1 MLKLWVVDYKFSLRG
16 RLKFMLESSSLLLCA
31 AIALCFLMNWGVG
44 ANDLANVMSTT
55 MGSKA
60 ITVRQAII
68 IAVVFEFAG
77 AFLGGSGVTE
87 TMRSGIIDTSQF
99 SDNPLMLIEG
109 MLGVLLACTIWM
121 NLASYLGVPVS
132 ITNALVGSMVGFGG
146 IVLGPQSIH
155 WKHVYYIAI
164 SWFTSPFLAGIT
176 AYLLFSTIQQS
187 IFIKADPLAK
197 AKQYMPIYLFLVG
210 TILSFITIFKGLH
223 HFHIE
228 LNLKQS
234 LGVTLATSAFIT
246 IIGLIF
252 IHRIPDTPKIR
263 RHDRFIQVEKYFA
276 VLMALTACAMVFA
289 HGSNDVALAVGPLSI
304 IYSFITHPGQPLDA
318 SNYPA
323 WTILLG
329 CVGVVLGFLVYGRK
343 VIETVGSSI
352 TALTPSR
359 AFAATLA
366 AATTV
371 VIANSTGIPVSATQ
385 TLVGAVLGVGL
396 ARGIG
401 ALNLVVIR
409 NIFTSWILTLPVS
422 SLLTILSYKLLHA
435 VISS

>member
-1 MLKLWVVDYKFSLRG
+1 MDSLY
-16 RLKFMLESSSLLLCA
+16 LLL

-60 ITVRQAII
+60 VRVRQAMI

-77 AFLGGSGVTE
+77 AFLGGEGVTE
-87 TMRSGIIDTSQF
+87 TMRDGIINTSQLA
-99 SDNPLMLIEG
+99 SDPHILMQG

-121 NLASYLGVPVS
+121 NLASFIGVPVS
-132 ITNALVGSMVGFGG
+132 ITNALVGSMVGFGTV
-146 IVLGPQSIH
+146 VLGSEHVH
-155 WKHVYYIAI
+155 WEKVYRIAI
-164 SWFTSPFLAGIT
+164 SWVTSPLLSGLT
-176 AYLLFSTIQQS
+176 AYLLFMSIQQT
-187 IFIKADPLAK
+187 IFIQPDPLTRAK
-197 AKQYMPIYLFLVG
+197 RFIPVYLFLVG
-210 TILSFITIFKGLH
+210 SILSFITVFKGIN
-223 HFHIE
+223 HFGIE
-228 LNLKQS
+228 LS
-234 LGVTLATSAFIT
+234 LRQDIFITLACSVLLTVIGMGFIR
-246 IIGLIF
+246 
-252 IHRIPDTPKIR
+252 RIPETPRIR
-263 RHDRFIQVEKYFA
+263 RRERFIQVERYFA

-304 IYSFITHPGQPLDA
+304 IHSLVSHPNQAFDA
-318 SNYPA
+318 DNYPA
-323 WTILLG
+323 WIILLG
-329 CVGVVLGFLVYGRK
+329 SSAVILGFLVYGRK

-371 VIANSTGIPVSATQ
+371 VMATSTGIPVSATQ

-401 ALNLVVIR
+401 ALNLIVIR
-409 NIFTSWILTLPVS
+409 NIFTSWVLTLPAA
-422 SLLTILSYKLLHA
+422 SLLTIVSYKVVAFFLNG
-435 VISS
+435 